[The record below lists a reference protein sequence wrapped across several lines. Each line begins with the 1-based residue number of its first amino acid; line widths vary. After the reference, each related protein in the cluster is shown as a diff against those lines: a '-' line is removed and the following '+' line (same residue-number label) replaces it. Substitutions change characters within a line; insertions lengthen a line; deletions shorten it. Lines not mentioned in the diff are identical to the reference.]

1 MYLQIDESDIRELV
15 DEQIRKFID
24 EAYYTYPKEYRQSE
38 EYRALSI
45 DQKFQAAIGRL
56 GLDRF
61 KELISDEIINTF
73 LW

>member
-1 MYLQIDESDIRELV
+1 MYLASDELEVRETI
-15 DEQIRKFID
+15 DEQIRTFIN

-45 DQKFQAAIGRL
+45 DEKFQDAIRRL

-61 KELISDEIINTF
+61 KELISEKIIDYF
-73 LW
+73 L

>member
-1 MYLQIDESDIRELV
+1 MFFGGDESEIRETI
-15 DEQIRKFID
+15 DEQITTFIN

-45 DQKFQAAIGRL
+45 DQKFQDAIKRL

-61 KELISDEIINTF
+61 KELITDKIIDYY
-73 LW
+73 L

>member
-1 MYLQIDESDIRELV
+1 MFFGVDESELRETI
-15 DEQIRKFID
+15 DEQITTFIN

-45 DQKFQAAIGRL
+45 DQKFQDAIKRL

-61 KELISDEIINTF
+61 KELITDKIIDYY
-73 LW
+73 L

>member
-1 MYLQIDESDIRELV
+1 MYLQIDESDVREII
-15 DEQIRKFID
+15 DGQITKFID

-38 EYRALSI
+38 EYRGLSI
-45 DQKFQAAIGRL
+45 DQKFQAAIKRL

-61 KELISDEIINTF
+61 KEIIYDEIFDTF

>member
-1 MYLQIDESDIRELV
+1 MFFGADESEIRETI
-15 DEQIRKFID
+15 DEQITTFIN

-45 DQKFQAAIGRL
+45 DQKFQDAIKRL

-61 KELISDEIINTF
+61 KELITDKIIDYY
-73 LW
+73 L

>member
-1 MYLQIDESDIRELV
+1 MFLDIDASEVRETI
-15 DEQIRKFID
+15 DEQIRTFIN

-45 DQKFQAAIGRL
+45 DEKFQDAVRRL

-61 KELISDEIINTF
+61 KELISEKIIDYY
-73 LW
+73 L

>member
-1 MYLQIDESDIRELV
+1 MFFGVDESEVRETI
-15 DEQIRKFID
+15 DEQITTFIN

-45 DQKFQAAIGRL
+45 DQKFQDAIKRL

-61 KELISDEIINTF
+61 KELITDKIIDYY
-73 LW
+73 L

>member
-1 MYLQIDESDIRELV
+1 MFFGVDESEIRETI
-15 DEQIRKFID
+15 DEQITTFIN

-45 DQKFQAAIGRL
+45 DQKFQDAIKRL

-61 KELISDEIINTF
+61 KELITDKIIDYY
-73 LW
+73 L

>member
-1 MYLQIDESDIRELV
+1 MFCDIDESEVKETI
-15 DEQIRKFID
+15 DEQISEFID

-45 DQKFQAAIGRL
+45 DQKFQDAIKRL

-61 KELISDEIINTF
+61 KELITDKIIDYY
-73 LW
+73 L